1 MVTLHS
7 TAGRRARDERG
18 FSLVEMM
25 IAAGITA
32 AVVGAAV
39 ALSTSIQNVYSY
51 ELEDAAVQQ
60 EARFALDWIGRT
72 ISAAGS
78 NPYGITA
85 GVCPVATTFTP
96 IQIDPDG
103 DDVNDDIRVHAD
115 VNPPNGILTGTVAD
129 GCDDEDGEDVTIS
142 HDADA
147 MTITREDMALDDA
160 GPVAM
165 TDAVVTELLFTYLN
179 TNRAATT
186 DADSVVYVQV
196 DLTVKSR
203 SRNPYT
209 GDYTTYSYES
219 EIRVRSR

>member
-1 MVTLHS
+1 MVTLRS
-7 TAGRRARDERG
+7 TVDRRARDESG

-78 NPYGITA
+78 NPYNITA

-96 IQIDPDG
+96 IQIDPNG

-147 MTITREDMALDDA
+147 MTIMREDMALDDDA
-160 GPVAM
+160 VAM
-165 TDAVVTELLFTYLN
+165 TDAVVTELLFTYLDSD
-179 TNRAATT
+179 RAATT
-186 DADSVVYVQV
+186 DADDVVYVQV

-209 GDYTTYSYES
+209 LDYTTYSYES